1 MASASSEFA
10 GSQMFREG
18 IDCVYSLPL
27 VAVINRFDLNWLA
40 EESLFGL
47 TIPEGESI
55 MAGKA

>member
-1 MASASSEFA
+1 MS
-10 GSQMFREG
+10 REG
-18 IDCVYSLPL
+18 IDWVYSLPL
-27 VAVINRFDLNWLA
+27 DAVINRFDLKWLA